1 MNNISKKGVLLTL
14 FVSFT
19 WSPVVMANF
28 YNPGEKTKDVFPTDQ
43 EQRKA
48 PQLYEL
54 TEGVQTQQRQMQQLR
69 NEQLKAAGKGQL
81 VEDRERFQQQN
92 NWLVTH

>member
-1 MNNISKKGVLLTL
+1 MNNISKKGLLLTL
-14 FVSFT
+14 IVFAT
-19 WSPVVMANF
+19 WSPIVMADF
-28 YNPGEKTKDVFPTDQ
+28 YSRDGQPKDVFPTDQ

-69 NEQLKAAGKGQL
+69 EEQLKAAGKGQL
-81 VEDRERFQQQN
+81 VEDRERFQKQN